1 MVKINEIRACM
12 ARNQITQKQLAQELH
27 ISEKTMTEK
36 MKTGNFGLEEAKLMI
51 ELLDIKIPSEIFLLI
66 K

>member
-27 ISEKTMTEK
+27 ISEKTMTAK

-51 ELLDIKIPSEIFLLI
+51 ELLDIKNPSEIFFAD
-66 K
+66 